1 MRKGSHGK
9 SVLRHVRGK
18 ATRRARR
25 AMELAEAEARR
36 LHHSYL
42 GTEHMLLGLIDEA
55 EGVAAAALGRMTAD
69 SNDVRAA
76 ITAIV
81 VPGDSEDEGSEVE
94 ATTQAGR
101 AMRLAED
108 EAQSLGHHYIST
120 EHLLL
125 GLIREGEGIAAGV
138 LQSLGIDLE
147 RARQTVI
154 DVLVSMGGS
163 EPAAR
168 RGHVITCRVDGR
180 DLDAIDAL
188 VEAGVRST
196 RSDAAAWLIH
206 AGIQSH
212 QDVLDRV
219 YGTVAEIRRL
229 RDEVSRSLESD
240 TPETGDAT
248 AAGDQGQIPS

>member
-1 MRKGSHGK
+1 MRKGNHGK
-9 SVLRHVRGK
+9 SLLRSVRGK

-36 LHHSYL
+36 LHHGYL
-42 GTEHMLLGLIDEA
+42 GTEHILLGLIDEG
-55 EGVAAAALGRMTAD
+55 EGVAAAALDRMTANL
-69 SNDVRAA
+69 NDVRAA
-76 ITAIV
+76 VTTIV
-81 VPGDSEDEGSEVE
+81 APGDNEDAGSEIE
-94 ATTQAGR
+94 ATVR
-101 AMRLAED
+101 AERAVRLAED
-108 EAQSLGHHYIST
+108 EAQSMGHHYLGT

-138 LQSLGIDLE
+138 LQSLGIDLD
-147 RARQTVI
+147 RARQAVI
-154 DVLVSMGGS
+154 DVLVSMGGG
-163 EPAAR
+163 EPAAG
-168 RGHVITCRVDGR
+168 RGHVITCRVDAR

-212 QDVLDRV
+212 QEILDRV

-229 RDEVSRSLESD
+229 RDEMSQSLRAEPPPGTHIES
-240 TPETGDAT
+240 EEEQTG
-248 AAGDQGQIPS
+248 

>member
-1 MRKGSHGK
+1 MRKGSHGR
-9 SVLRHVRGK
+9 SLLRSVRGK

-25 AMELAEAEARR
+25 AIELAEAEARR

-42 GTEHMLLGLIDEA
+42 GTEHILLGLIDEG
-55 EGVAAAALGRMTAD
+55 EGVAAAALGRMTANL
-69 SNDVRAA
+69 NDVRAA
-76 ITAIV
+76 ITTIV
-81 VPGDSEDEGSEVE
+81 APGDNEDAGSEIE
-94 ATTQAGR
+94 ATAR
-101 AMRLAED
+101 AERAVRLAED
-108 EAQSLGHHYIST
+108 EAQSMGHHYLGT

-138 LQSLGIDLE
+138 LQSLGIDLD
-147 RARQTVI
+147 RARQAVI

-163 EPAAR
+163 EPAATK
-168 RGHVITCRVDGR
+168 GHVITCRVDAR

-212 QDVLDRV
+212 QEILDRV

-229 RDEVSRSLESD
+229 RDEMSQSLMSDSPPSDGVSSD
-240 TPETGDAT
+240 EHGAT
-248 AAGDQGQIPS
+248 H